1 MNDRAPTDA
10 RILVVDDET
19 SVVRL
24 FVRALQSGGYTNVH
38 GTSDPT
44 EVSALLDADAPDLV
58 VLDLN
63 MPGIDGFAVLE
74 DIAARLSPDTFL
86 PVLTVS
92 GMSDT
97 ETKEQAFR
105 SGAKDYLVKPV
116 DIHELL
122 LHVNSLLET
131 RFLSLRLHDAQ
142 ERLQEVVG
150 RRSEELRLNVS
161 QREHAEE
168 ALRDTE
174 RDFEEVRRL
183 TRLGTWLWDVATDAT
198 RWSPELYD
206 IAGRDPRGPAPN
218 FATHRELF
226 VPESFSLLR
235 EATRSALESGAPY
248 ELELEMVRPD
258 GAVTHVFVR
267 GGVLRDVNGRVT
279 HLAGTVQDVT
289 ERWQS
294 QRELTETLKRL
305 QESEDTIIRVLSSV
319 VDLRD
324 PYTAGHQRRVAEI
337 SVAIARKMGL
347 SEARVHGVETAAL
360 LHDLGK
366 ISVPLEI
373 LSCAAPL
380 SDVQFGLVK
389 EHVNTGYELLKPVPF
404 LEPVAQAVL
413 QHHERLDGSG
423 YPAGITDDEIITE
436 ARILAVADV
445 AEAMTS
451 DRPYRPRLAPGSEIA
466 ELATYRGTRYD
477 KTVVD
482 AYFSLPE
489 DLPDRGP
496 EPNPDQL
503 QFSPDVGG
511 VG

>member
-1 MNDRAPTDA
+1 MIDRAPADA
-10 RILVVDDET
+10 RILVVDDE
-19 SVVRL
+19 SSIVRL
-24 FVRALQSGGYTNVH
+24 FVRALRSGGYTNVH

-44 EVSALLDADAPDLV
+44 EVSALLDAAAPDLV

-63 MPGIDGFAVLE
+63 MPGVDGFAVLE
-74 DIAARLSPDTFL
+74 DIAGRLSPDTFL

-92 GMSDT
+92 ARSDP

-116 DIHELL
+116 DIHDLL

-131 RFLSLRLHDAQ
+131 RILSLRLHEAQ
-142 ERLQEVVG
+142 ERLEEVVG
-150 RRSEELRLNVS
+150 RRTEELRINVS

-168 ALRDTE
+168 TLRDTE
-174 RDFEEVRRL
+174 RDFEEVRRI
-183 TRLGTWLWDVATDAT
+183 TRLGTWVWDVATDAT

-206 IAGRDPRGPAPN
+206 IAGRDPGQPAPD
-218 FATHRELF
+218 FATHSGLF
-226 VPESFSLLR
+226 VPESFNLLR
-235 EATRSALESGAPY
+235 EATSGALESGAPY
-248 ELELEMVRPD
+248 ELELEIIRPD
-258 GAVTHVFVR
+258 GVVTHVLLR
-267 GGVLRDVNGRVT
+267 GGVLRDHTGRVT
-279 HLAGTVQDVT
+279 HLAGTVQDVS

-294 QRELTETLKRL
+294 RRELTETLKRL

-337 SVAIARKMGL
+337 SVAIARKMGF
-347 SEARVHGVETAAL
+347 SEGRVHGIETAAL

-380 SDVQFGLVK
+380 SEVQFGLVK
-389 EHVNTGYELLKPVPF
+389 EHVNTGYELLRPVPF
-404 LEPVAQAVL
+404 LEPVATMVL

-423 YPAGITDDEIITE
+423 YPAGIKGEEIITG

-466 ELATYRGTRYD
+466 ELAAHRGTRYD

-489 DLPDRGP
+489 DLPCPSGP

-503 QFSPDVGG
+503 QFSP
-511 VG
+511 

>member
-1 MNDRAPTDA
+1 VKEARVADRALSEA

-19 SVVRL
+19 TIVRL
-24 FVRALQSGGYTNVH
+24 FVRALESGGYTNVR

-63 MPGIDGFAVLE
+63 MPGVDGFAVLE
-74 DIAARLSPDTFL
+74 DISARLSPDTFL

-92 GMSDT
+92 GMSDP
-97 ETKEQAFR
+97 EAKEHAFR

-116 DIHELL
+116 DIYELL
-122 LHVNSLLET
+122 LHVSSLLET
-131 RFLSLRLHDAQ
+131 RFLSLRLHEAQ
-142 ERLQEVVG
+142 TRLEEIVG
-150 RRSEELRLNVS
+150 RRTQELQINVK

-168 ALRDTE
+168 ALRHTE
-174 RDFEEVRRL
+174 REFAEVQHL
-183 TRLGTWLWDVATDAT
+183 TRLGTWLWEAATDT
-198 RWSPELYD
+198 TKWSPELYD
-206 IAGRDPRGPAPN
+206 IAGRDPDRPAPN
-218 FATHRELF
+218 FAARGDLF
-226 VPESFSLLR
+226 VPESSSVVR
-235 EATRSALESGAPY
+235 QAMRSALRTGAPY
-248 ELELEMVRPD
+248 EVELEMLRPD
-258 GAVTHVFVR
+258 GVVAHVFMR
-267 GGVLRDVNGRVT
+267 GGVLRDVNGQVT

-289 ERWQS
+289 ERWKS
-294 QRELTETLKRL
+294 RRELTETLKHL
-305 QESEDTIIRVLSSV
+305 QESEDTLIRVLSSV
-319 VDLRD
+319 VDRRD
-324 PYTAGHQRRVAEI
+324 PYTADHQRRVAEI
-337 SVAIARKMGL
+337 SVAIARRMGL
-347 SEARVHGVETAAL
+347 SESRVHGVETAAL

-380 SDVQFGLVK
+380 TEVEFGLVK

-404 LEPVAQAVL
+404 LEPVAKTVR

-423 YPAGITDDEIITE
+423 YPDGIAGDEIITE

-451 DRPYRPRLAPGSEIA
+451 ARPYRPRLAPGSEIV
-466 ELATYRGTRYD
+466 ELAAHRGTRYD

-489 DLPDRGP
+489 ILPCPGGP

-503 QFSPDVGG
+503 QF
-511 VG
+511 